1 MVCRCILLVWLWMN
15 EQTRAKIRALSW
27 ISSVLEVTYNIHVGT
42 VIMSISDIHLH
53 FGHSPLPTLTTTT
66 STPRPNQETKSQ
78 SPLTSPPHTST
89 DKTMS
94 THATELLEQQLFT
107 AIKTQIISL
116 ATPLYG
122 TRSEDASKVYD
133 VVTYSMTTNNVGSS
147 NDSRSTFNTASNSSD
162 NDGEE
167 RTWPTYGVALILYT
181 GPSSSPFISWTLI
194 SHVEDQPDI
203 ITGAN
208 CLLED
213 LRRGMGGVIS
223 EFMSLLSFLLFYLPA
238 FVFRFYR
245 WGKENEG
252 VVD

>member
-1 MVCRCILLVWLWMN
+1 
-15 EQTRAKIRALSW
+15 
-27 ISSVLEVTYNIHVGT
+27 
-42 VIMSISDIHLH
+42 
-53 FGHSPLPTLTTTT
+53 
-66 STPRPNQETKSQ
+66 
-78 SPLTSPPHTST
+78 
-89 DKTMS
+89 MS
-94 THATELLEQQLFT
+94 THAAQLLEQRLFT

-133 VVTYSMTTNNVGSS
+133 VVTYSMISNDGGSS

-167 RTWPTYGVALILYT
+167 RRGPTYGVALILYT
-181 GPSSSPFISWTLI
+181 GPSSSPFTSWTLI

-213 LRRGMGGVIS
+213 LRKGMGGVIS
-223 EFMSLLSFLLFYLPA
+223 NWKTKYESIPNIAGLSEGGQEGEEEVEHEHGGDVGDNRRGAEGGGGRTDDASENLAQTGWSPRLSSITEEF
-238 FVFRFYR
+238 
-245 WGKENEG
+245 
-252 VVD
+252 